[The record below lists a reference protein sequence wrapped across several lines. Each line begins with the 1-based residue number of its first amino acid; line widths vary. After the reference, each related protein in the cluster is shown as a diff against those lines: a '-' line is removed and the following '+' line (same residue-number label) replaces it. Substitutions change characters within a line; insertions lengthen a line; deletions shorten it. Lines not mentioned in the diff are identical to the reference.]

1 MALLL
6 QKLNMRNFS
15 DKVVFITGSSKGIGR
30 AIAEEM
36 LNNGARVVLNGRNRE
51 VLDKTAKELSGPGRE
66 LLQIAADVSMPE
78 AFSSALDQI
87 IERFGR
93 LDILILN
100 AGLSAYGAVE
110 KTGNASLEKVMQ
122 VNTFGPFTGARMAL
136 PHIVASR
143 GSIVFISSLAGLH
156 GIPYSSVYS
165 MSKMALTA
173 LAQSLK
179 TELTGKGVHI
189 GIVYVGF
196 TQNDPNKT
204 TVAPDGTIRPLQE
217 RPGSVQQSPQ
227 KVARLILR
235 SIRFRRFRTTL
246 SAMGKLM
253 AFLSRY
259 FPRLFQFSLR
269 GMLKSAQKLTA
280 E

>member
-1 MALLL
+1 LALLL

-122 VNTFGPFTGARMAL
+122 VNTFG
-136 PHIVASR
+136 
-143 GSIVFISSLAGLH
+143 LH

-217 RPGSVQQSPQ
+217 RPGWVQQSPQ

>member
-1 MALLL
+1 MIME
-6 QKLNMRNFS
+6 KFLN
-15 DKVVFITGSSKGIGR
+15 KVVFITGSSKGIGR

-36 LNNGARVVLNGRNRE
+36 LRKGARVVLNGRNRD
-51 VLDKTAKELSGPGRE
+51 VLEKTMDELSGPGRE
-66 LLQIAADVSMPE
+66 LMKIPVDVSQPE
-78 AFSSALDQI
+78 AFSSALDQVLD
-87 IERFGR
+87 RFGR
-93 LDILILN
+93 LDVLILN
-100 AGLSAYGAVE
+100 AGLSSYGAVE
-110 KTGNASLEKVMQ
+110 KTSNTSLEQVMK
-122 VNTFGPFTGARMAL
+122 VNTFGPFSGARLAL
-136 PHIVASR
+136 PHIIASR

-196 TQNDPNKT
+196 TQNDPAKT
-204 TVAPDGTIRPLQE
+204 AVAPDGTIRPLQS
-217 RPGSVQQSPQ
+217 RPGWVQQSPQ

-235 SIRFRRFRTTL
+235 SIRRRRFRTTL
-246 SAMGKLM
+246 STMGRLM
-253 AFLSRY
+253 AFFSRY
-259 FPRLFQFSLR
+259 FPRLFQFAMR

>member
-1 MALLL
+1 M
-6 QKLNMRNFS
+6 QNFS

-30 AIAEEM
+30 HVAEEM
-36 LNNGARVVLNGRNRE
+36 LRKGAKVVLNGRNNE
-51 VLDKTAKELSGPGRE
+51 VLEKTAADLAGPGRE
-66 LLQIAADVSMPE
+66 LLKIAADVSHPE
-78 AFSSALDQI
+78 AFTEALGLV

-93 LDILILN
+93 LDILVLN
-100 AGLSAYGAVE
+100 AGLSSYGAVE
-110 KTGNASLEKVMQ
+110 KTSDVSLEKVMQ
-122 VNTFGPFTGARMAL
+122 VNTLGPFSGARIAL
-136 PHIVASR
+136 PYIRETR

-179 TELTGKGVHI
+179 TELAGQGVHI

-196 TQNDPNKT
+196 TRNDPTKT
-204 TVAPDGTIRPLQE
+204 AVAPDGTIRPLQG
-217 RPGSVQQSPQ
+217 RPGWVQQSPQ

-235 SIRFRRFRTTL
+235 SIRRRQFRMTL

-259 FPRLFQFSLR
+259 FPRLFQFGMR